1 MEDMILI
8 ESVDAFEILDS
19 RGNPTLK
26 VIVYLEDGSKG
37 EAAVPS
43 GASTGSHEALELRD
57 GDGTRYSGKGV
68 LKAVNHV
75 KGEIADAIVGLPAT
89 NQRLIDQTLCR
100 LDGTENK
107 NRLGANSILG
117 TSLAVCRAAAQYL
130 GINLYQY
137 IGGACAASIPMP
149 QANILNGGVHADN
162 SLDFQ
167 EFMVIPV
174 GASTFNEAT
183 RYIAEVFHSLKS
195 VLKKKGLST
204 GQGDEGGFAPELKS
218 AEEAIELIIS
228 AIENAGFKAGND
240 LAIGIDAAASE
251 LFEDGK
257 YVLKGEGVT
266 LDASKLIDRYKSW
279 VNSYPVVSIED
290 GVAEDDWEAWK
301 VLTSEIGKRVDLVGD
316 DLFVTNPK
324 RIARGI
330 QLKVANAVLIKVNQ
344 IGTLSETIDA
354 IDLSRSAGYNVIV
367 SHRSGETEDSFISD
381 LAVAMGAGAV
391 KIGAPSRSERVAK
404 YNRLIEIERTL
415 NGAAKL
421 NNPYA
426 RYIS

>member
-301 VLTSEIGKRVDLVGD
+301 VLTSQIGKRVDLVGD

-324 RIARGI
+324 RIAQGI

-421 NNPYA
+421 SNPYA

>member
-324 RIARGI
+324 RIAQGI

-421 NNPYA
+421 SNPYA

>member
-324 RIARGI
+324 RIAQGI